1 MNASYYFDTSA
12 LVKRYTQEE
21 GAGWV
26 RSITASEAGNAV
38 LIANIGMV
46 EVAAVLARIKR
57 EGRITEQKQTDYLQL
72 FLKDVDEQ
80 YKVVSLNSRIIR
92 QAIDLTQ
99 QHKLRGYDAVHL
111 ATALLFNDELLA
123 EELPPLTF
131 AAADEDLLAAAEAEG
146 LETTNPTTA
155 SESPIR

>member
-46 EVAAVLARIKR
+46 EVAALARIKR

-111 ATALLFNDELLA
+111 ATALLFNDALLA
-123 EELPPLTF
+123 EELPSLVF
-131 AAADEDLLAAAEAEG
+131 VAADEDLLAAAEAEG
-146 LETTNPTTA
+146 LETINPTAA
-155 SESPIR
+155 SELSA